1 MFRRGLSLFLGLTV
15 IVFFLAACRGRDEE
29 VALPT
34 PVETDA
40 GVTFVPP
47 DDATAIAATATLAAT
62 STAATAVPLPTS
74 SATPLAI
81 TAAPSATVAGAATA
95 APATA
100 VPPTV
105 NPGPP
110 PGGSGRINFA
120 PGATSAVVSSALAA
134 GGDGDTWLLRVSA
147 GQVIT
152 VQTIANPAGQMNV
165 QLLDGSGGVLASNP
179 DTVGIS
185 SAVPFTGDYQINL
198 ATASGAPAVAYTLQV
213 IIPAAGGP
221 VTPQRIQFAPGQS
234 SAQVQDSLAAG
245 GDLNSYVVNVAA
257 GQTIQ
262 VGVFAS
268 PPAATNIY
276 IRNAAGQLISSG
288 TDMSGASTT
297 ATTAGDYFIDVS
309 NFNAAP
315 AVSYTLTV
323 TVPPLNPPPAPTRI
337 SFGPGQSSA
346 QLDGTLPAGGAATY
360 VIAVAAGQTLI
371 TDLNDNPPGNVQIG
385 ISDPAG
391 NPINFGRAPTSL
403 GSAAVT
409 TGDYTIAL
417 STTAGP
423 VSYSLVVNV
432 PPLPAGN
439 ATRIEF
445 GPGATSATVQGDL
458 PFGGDQDTWLIR
470 GLAGQVL
477 NVSVGVV
484 EATGWTRVYVYDAAG
499 QIIALGTDITGAQAP
514 LNATGDYRIVVVSDA
529 AAGPLSYSLTA
540 AIP

>member
-15 IVFFLAACRGRDEE
+15 IVFFLAACRGRGEE

-81 TAAPSATVAGAATA
+81 TAAPSATAAGAATA

-110 PGGSGRINFA
+110 PGGSARINFA

-134 GGDGDTWLLRVSA
+134 GGDGDTWLLRVNA

-360 VIAVAAGQTLI
+360 VIAIAAGQTLI

>member
-15 IVFFLAACRGRDEE
+15 ILFLLAACRGRGED
-29 VALPT
+29 VGLPT
-34 PVETDA
+34 PVATDA

-47 DDATAIAATATLAAT
+47 DDATAIAATATPAAT

-110 PGGSGRINFA
+110 PGGSARINFA

-152 VQTIANPAGQMNV
+152 IQTIANPAGQMNV
-165 QLLDGSGGVLASNP
+165 QLLDGSGGVLAGNP

-213 IIPAAGGP
+213 IVPAAGGP

-234 SAQVQDSLAAG
+234 SAQVQDALAAG
-245 GDLNSYVVNVAA
+245 GDLNSYVVNVGA
-257 GQTIQ
+257 GQSIQ

-268 PPAATNIY
+268 PPAATNIF
-276 IRNAAGQLISSG
+276 IRNTAGQLISSG
-288 TDMSGASTT
+288 TDMSGASAT
-297 ATTAGDYFIDVS
+297 AATAGDYFIDVS

-360 VIAVAAGQTLI
+360 VIAITAGQTLI

-409 TGDYTIAL
+409 SGDYTIVL
-417 STTAGP
+417 STTTGP

-432 PPLPAGN
+432 PPLPAGD

-445 GPGATSATVQGDL
+445 GPGATSATVAGDL

-470 GLAGQVL
+470 GMAGQVL
-477 NVSVGVV
+477 NVTVAVV

-540 AIP
+540 EIP

>member
-15 IVFFLAACRGRDEE
+15 IVFFLAACRGRGEE

-152 VQTIANPAGQMNV
+152 VQTVANPAGQMNV
-165 QLLDGSGGVLASNP
+165 QLLDTNGGVLASNP